1 MTRVRMAAFDLDGT
15 LLEHGALTR
24 QAIRMLKILRQQGVL
39 VVIATGRHRGTVPW
53 RLHDPA
59 LADYL
64 ICNCGAVICR
74 PGGEALWESTLSA
87 QEVRDLMALGQPFH
101 CTYAASR
108 DRTTYL
114 SKAEPLRR
122 RKVKDGDRQK
132 YFWRYYMYLFHSRRI
147 DGSWADILQ
156 DAHFT
161 TEKLLCVT
169 ARPEDELTF
178 RALVAADGRFTA
190 TGSEQAAEIT
200 ARGVSKGNALA
211 LLAERLQIPREAI
224 VAFGNDD
231 NDLSLRD
238 HAGRFVA
245 ARDSSPA
252 ALEAAD
258 QVANSIPAA
267 ALRLC
272 LDQEAKGAKRP

>member
-1 MTRVRMAAFDLDGT
+1 MTHVRMAAFDLDGT

-169 ARPEDELTF
+169 ARPLHRHGL
-178 RALVAADGRFTA
+178 RAGGGDHRPGGVKGQRPRSLGGTAPDPQGGHRGLRQRRQRLVPP
-190 TGSEQAAEIT
+190 GSCGPV
-200 ARGVSKGNALA
+200 RGCPG
-211 LLAERLQIPREAI
+211 LLPR
-224 VAFGNDD
+224 
-231 NDLSLRD
+231 
-238 HAGRFVA
+238 
-245 ARDSSPA
+245 
-252 ALEAAD
+252 
-258 QVANSIPAA
+258 
-267 ALRLC
+267 
-272 LDQEAKGAKRP
+272 RP